1 MSAAHD
7 EQTLAAAYVLGALE
21 PEERRAFEAHV
32 AGCTACAEEVR
43 SLQQVA
49 DGLAQSVPQRTPR
62 PELRARVLDSIVP
75 GASASSAIV
84 PPAASTVPAPRTAM
98 PAWLA
103 LAAALALAVGA
114 SAYAWRLQQRVR
126 TLEAR
131 LDTAEERASSAE
143 REVAEARRTAGEAQ
157 SAMSVLAAPDMVR
170 IDLAGQPAAAAARAR
185 AMWSRNR
192 GMVFAA
198 SNLPQAPAGR
208 VYQVWVVTAAG
219 PVSAGLLTA
228 DADGRAEAFFDTP
241 PDIAP
246 PTAVAVT
253 LEPAG
258 GVPAPTGERYLL
270 GTPAL

>member
-7 EQTLAAAYVLGALE
+7 EQTLAAAYVLDALE
-21 PEERRAFEAHV
+21 PAERRAFEAHV
-32 AGCTACAEEVR
+32 AECATCAEEVR
-43 SLQQVA
+43 ALRPVA
-49 DGLAQSVPQRTPR
+49 DALAHSVPQRTPR

-75 GASASSAIV
+75 GAATTPAVVV
-84 PPAASTVPAPRTAM
+84 PPARTATSS
-98 PAWLA
+98 WLA
-103 LAAALALAVGA
+103 LAAALVFAVGA
-114 SAYAWRLQQRVR
+114 GAYAWQLQLRVR
-126 TLEAR
+126 TLEGR
-131 LDTAEERASSAE
+131 LDRAEQRASSAE
-143 REVAEARRTAGEAQ
+143 REVAVARRTASDTQA
-157 SAMSVLAAPDMVR
+157 AMGVLAAPDLVR
-170 IDLAGQPAAAAARAR
+170 IELAGQSAAANARAR

-198 SNLPQAPAGR
+198 TNLPEAPAGR
-208 VYQVWVVTAAG
+208 VYQVWVVTAGG
-219 PVSAGLLTA
+219 PVSAGLLTP
-228 DADGRAEAFFDTP
+228 DTNGRAEAYFNTP